1 MPLSAFMAQT
11 NHKYK
16 TPCWAILRKY
26 RFFLKENKSSTFILR
41 SSSMHLTV
49 VTRIET

>member
-26 RFFLKENKSSTFILR
+26 RFFLKEKQILDIYFTLELYAPH
-41 SSSMHLTV
+41 SCHPY
-49 VTRIET
+49 